1 MKRWVTDR
9 RPAVAR
15 VRPGPGSS
23 SRGAHLVAGVALE
36 DGDRLVARIDRELG
50 VDGTHLGLDGRA
62 ADEELLAD
70 LAQCAVWV
78 TNWSRT
84 RHAYPRDVVRGFLN
98 CEGIQKT
105 LEELI

>member
-1 MKRWVTDR
+1 MELTWVLMVERLMKSFSPISRS
-9 RPAVAR
+9 
-15 VRPGPGSS
+15 VR
-23 SRGAHLVAGVALE
+23 
-36 DGDRLVARIDRELG
+36 
-50 VDGTHLGLDGRA
+50 
-62 ADEELLAD
+62 
-70 LAQCAVWV
+70 WV